1 MNGRQWILTGAP
13 REARAQ
19 IRGAL
24 SLRGS
29 RGWWAGPCR
38 VGVLIGLAAGCAS
51 GGSGAGESTAMTE
64 GSLAGADVVLARYV
78 LEPAGSSGPVG
89 SKGTVQF
96 EVQRPEGHRDVI
108 TREVRSSSPEDGPE
122 DGSAWLPPGV
132 DPDDRAL
139 ISVRVANATWRS
151 ASALPLGQVDPRSFA
166 AAGAGALAADSES
179 AASFA
184 RYCERLTLHRDPM
197 AGAPA
202 PGGIARAWFGGLVAP
217 PSAEVPPVVLTL
229 ADVAV
234 ALFEREDEEGAN
246 ALVEGGWHVPS
257 ADDAWAT
264 PRWLALHDMIGGEPF
279 REALRRLVDTHGGG
293 APVGIAEV
301 AASFESEDAQA
312 FVNAWFRGPSRPRVE
327 TSWRH
332 DAERSRVLLR
342 VDQTHEIKGDAI
354 AAYRFTLPVVIV
366 TREGEA
372 IERSVTVERRREL
385 FEIPFAGTP
394 VDVRVD
400 PDATLSSRIE
410 LVPDSGA

>member
-29 RGWWAGPCR
+29 RRWWAGPCL
-38 VGVLIGLAAGCAS
+38 VAALIGLSTGCAS
-51 GGSGAGESTAMTE
+51 RGSDAGESTAIAE
-64 GSLAGADVVLARYV
+64 ASLAGADVVLARYV
-78 LEPAGSSGPVG
+78 LEPAGSSG
-89 SKGTVQF
+89 TILF
-96 EVQRPEGHRDVI
+96 EVQRPDGRRDVI
-108 TREVRSSSPEDGPE
+108 KREVRSSGSDDGP
-122 DGSAWLPPGV
+122 DDGPDGGSAWLPAGV

-166 AAGAGALAADSES
+166 AAGAGALVADSES

-184 RYCERLTLHRDPM
+184 RYCERLTLHRDHM
-197 AGAPA
+197 AGASA
-202 PGGIARAWFGGLVAP
+202 PGGIARAWFGGLVAATN
-217 PSAEVPPVVLTL
+217 AEAPPVARTL
-229 ADVAV
+229 ADVTV
-234 ALFEREDEEGAN
+234 ALFARENENKARV
-246 ALVEGGWHVPS
+246 LVEEGWHVPS
-257 ADDAWAT
+257 AHAAWAT
-264 PRWLALHDMIGGEPF
+264 PRWLALHDMLGEEPF

-293 APVGIAEV
+293 APIGIAEV

-332 DAERSRVLLR
+332 DSERGRVLLR

-385 FEIPFAGTP
+385 FEIPFEGTP

-400 PDATLSSRIE
+400 PDATLASRIE
-410 LVPDSGA
+410 FAPDGGA